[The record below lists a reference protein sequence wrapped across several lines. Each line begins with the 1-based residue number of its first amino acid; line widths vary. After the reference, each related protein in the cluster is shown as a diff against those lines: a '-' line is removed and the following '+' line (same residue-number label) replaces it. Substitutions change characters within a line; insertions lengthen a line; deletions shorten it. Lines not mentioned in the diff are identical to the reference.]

1 MAIPLSRSRLQDIG
15 GGVATPRYGP
25 EDLSPGI
32 VHIGVG
38 NFHRAHQAVYLD
50 ELFNRGIDRDF
61 AIVGAGVRA
70 NDDEM
75 RRDLMAQDWLTAVV
89 AQEAD
94 SSKARVIAP
103 MTGFIEPGDLP
114 RLLDALVDPRTRI
127 VSLTVTEGGYFVDPA
142 TQRFDV
148 AHGEIVADAA
158 DGLARPRT
166 AFGLI
171 APRPFSGDAPPVP
184 LPLLSCL
191 ATTSLETGM
200 SRRTPLPAWR
210 GW

>member
-1 MAIPLSRSRLQDIG
+1 MAISLSRARLQEIG
-15 GGVATPRYGP
+15 SGVALPSYGP

-50 ELFNRGIDRDF
+50 ALFNQGIDRDF
-61 AIVGAGVRA
+61 GIVGAGVRA
-70 NDDEM
+70 TDAEM
-75 RRDLMAQDWLTAVV
+75 RRDLMAQDWLSTVV

-94 SSKARVIAP
+94 ASEARVIAP

-142 TQRFDV
+142 TQRFDA
-148 AHGEIVADAA
+148 AHAEIAADAA
-158 DGLARPRT
+158 DGLASREPPS
-166 AFGLI
+166 ASSLPPSCGGVPPE
-171 APRPFSGDAPPVP
+171 PRPSR
-184 LPLLSCL
+184 SCP
-191 ATTSLETGM
+191 ATISPGTAM
-200 SRRTPLPAWR
+200 SRRTPSPVWQAW
-210 GW
+210 